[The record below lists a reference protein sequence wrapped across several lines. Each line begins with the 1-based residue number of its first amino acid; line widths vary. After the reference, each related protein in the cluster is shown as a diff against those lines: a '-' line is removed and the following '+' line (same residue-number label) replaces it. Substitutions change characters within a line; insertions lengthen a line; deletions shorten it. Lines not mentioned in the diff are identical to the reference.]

1 MPWYEITVEASMT
14 VCIEAEDE
22 EQARIDAYDECFT
35 GFDKD
40 TSEPKLLKTAEDI
53 ERSKRHA
60 DEVMPLPNAERTGTL

>member
-14 VCIEAEDE
+14 VYIEA
-22 EQARIDAYDECFT
+22 DAYDECFT

-60 DEVMPLPNAERTGTL
+60 DEVMPLPNA